1 MNRAE
6 RRRQEKL
13 QHGPAP
19 SPKTRSLK
27 TLLDEA
33 VAHHQAGR
41 LEQAEQLYRQIL
53 DVDPDQ
59 ADALH
64 YLGLLAYRVGQLD
77 KAIDLL
83 SKAVRKDAK
92 NSLYHFNLGVVF
104 QKGGRLGEA
113 VESYRRAVTINPNHV
128 EAQSNLGNALKEQR
142 KLDQAVASYKKALSL
157 NPNYVEAHNNLG
169 VALKEQGRLDEAIA
183 SYERA
188 LSLKP
193 IHVEANCNLGIAL
206 KEQGKLE
213 AAIASFERALSLKPD
228 YVKAHHNL
236 GLTFLWQQQFDRALT
251 SLRRS
256 ADLQHNHGRA
266 VNEASISK
274 SRLKH
279 DAEQIQHLLDRGVLA
294 RDRTTYLDS
303 LKRLRQQCAHDA
315 GQSTRLTIG
324 HAELQEIA
332 PSFNRMLH
340 YAESP
345 ALPQGALNQHLDVE
359 AIEARYHASRPE
371 IMYIDDL
378 LNEEALQSLRLFCL
392 ESTIWKKDYE
402 NGYIGAFLAEGFS
415 SPLLLQIAEELRVR
429 FPGIFKQHLLTQ
441 AWAFKYDSELTGLNI
456 HADAAAVNVN
466 FWITADDANLDPSRG
481 GLVVWDKEAP
491 QEWDFKEYNNRRN
504 EPKIREFLRSRGAN
518 AVTIPYRQNR
528 AVVFNS
534 DLFHETDHLA
544 FKDEYASRRINV
556 TLLYGYRFAS

>member
-6 RRRQEKL
+6 RRRKGKL
-13 QHGPAP
+13 HHGSAP
-19 SPKTRSLK
+19 SPRTRSLK

-33 VAHHQAGR
+33 IAHHQAGR
-41 LEQAEQLYRQIL
+41 LQQAEQLYRQVL
-53 DVDPDQ
+53 TVDPDQ

-64 YLGLLAYRVGQLD
+64 YLGLLTYRVGQLD
-77 KAIDLL
+77 KAIELL
-83 SKAVRKDAK
+83 STAIQKDAK

-104 QKGGRLGEA
+104 QKGGRLSEA
-113 VESYRRAVTINPNHV
+113 VESYRRALNINPSHV
-128 EAQSNLGNALKEQR
+128 EAHSNLGNTLKEQG
-142 KLDQAVASYKKALSL
+142 KLEAAIASYRKALSL
-157 NPNYVEAHNNLG
+157 NPSYVEAHNNLG
-169 VALKEQGRLDEAIA
+169 VALKEQGKLDKAIA

-193 IHVEANCNLGIAL
+193 NHVEAHCNLGIAL

-236 GLTFLWQQQFDRALT
+236 GLAFLWQQQLDRALA

-256 ADLQHNHGRA
+256 ADLQHNHGRP
-266 VNEASISK
+266 VNEVSLYK
-274 SRLKH
+274 SRIKH
-279 DAEQIQHLLDRGVLA
+279 DEEQIRYLQDQGVLG
-294 RDRTTYLDS
+294 RDCTTYLDS
-303 LKRLRQQCAHDA
+303 LKRLRQQFAQEA
-315 GQSTRLTIG
+315 RSSTRVTVDI
-324 HAELQEIA
+324 ATLQPIA
-332 PSFNRMLH
+332 PSFNRILL

-345 ALPQGALNQHLDVE
+345 VLPQGTLNPRLDVE
-359 AIEARYHASRPE
+359 AIEDRYHASKPE

-378 LNEEALQSLRLFCL
+378 LNEEALRSLRRFCL

-415 SPLLLQIAEELRVR
+415 SPLLLQIAEELRLQ
-429 FPGIFKQHLLTQ
+429 FPRIFKNHLLTQ

-466 FWITADDANLDPSRG
+466 FWITADDANLNPSRG

-491 QEWDFKEYNNRRN
+491 QEWDFKEYNNKRN
-504 EPKIREFLRSRGAN
+504 EPKIREFLQSREAN
-518 AVTIPYRQNR
+518 AVAIPYRQNR

-534 DLFHETDHLA
+534 DLFHETDQLA

-556 TLLYGYRFAS
+556 TLLYGYRSAS

>member
-6 RRRQEKL
+6 RRRQGK
-13 QHGPAP
+13 HDHAPAP
-19 SPKTRSLK
+19 SHKTSALK
-27 TLLDEA
+27 SLLDEA
-33 VAHHQAGR
+33 VAHHKAGR
-41 LEQAEQLYRQIL
+41 LQQAEHLYRQIL
-53 DVDPDQ
+53 AVDPDQ
-59 ADALH
+59 AEALH

-92 NSLYHFNLGVVF
+92 NSVYHFNLGVVY
-104 QKGGRLGEA
+104 QKGGRLTEA
-113 VESYRRAVTINPNHV
+113 VESYRRAVTINPSHV
-128 EAQSNLGNALKEQR
+128 EAHSNLGNALKEQR
-142 KLDQAVASYKKALSL
+142 KFDQAIASYDKALSL
-157 NPNYVEAHNNLG
+157 NSKYVEAHNNLG
-169 VALKEQGRLDEAIA
+169 VALKEQGKLDEAVA

-193 IHVEANCNLGIAL
+193 NHVEAHCNLGIAL

-236 GLTFLWQQQFDRALT
+236 GLAFLWQQQFDRALT

-256 ADLQHNHGRA
+256 ADLQHNHGRP
-266 VNEASISK
+266 VNEASIHK
-274 SRLKH
+274 SRIKH
-279 DAEQIQHLLDRGVLA
+279 DVEQIQHLLDRGMLD
-294 RDRTTYLDS
+294 RDHATYLDS

-315 GQSTRLTIG
+315 GPAPRLTIG
-324 HAELQEIA
+324 HAELQRIA
-332 PSFNRMLH
+332 PSFNRILH

-345 ALPQGALNQHLDVE
+345 ALPHGALNQRLDVE
-359 AIEARYHASRPE
+359 AIEARYRASRPE

-378 LNEEALQSLRLFCL
+378 LNEEALQSLRRFCL

-466 FWITADDANLDPSRG
+466 FWLTADDANLDPSRG

-491 QEWDFKEYNNRRN
+491 REWDFKEYNNKRN
-504 EPKIREFLRSRGAN
+504 EPKIREYLRSRGAN
-518 AVTIPYRQNR
+518 AMTIPYRENR

-534 DLFHETDHLA
+534 DLFHETDQLT
-544 FKDEYASRRINV
+544 FKDEYANRRINV

>member
-6 RRRQEKL
+6 RRRQEK
-13 QHGPAP
+13 HHHAPAP
-19 SPKTRSLK
+19 SDKTIALK
-27 TLLDEA
+27 SLLDEA
-33 VAHHQAGR
+33 VAHHKAGR
-41 LEQAEQLYRQIL
+41 LQQAEQLYGQIL
-53 DVDPDQ
+53 AVDPNQD
-59 ADALH
+59 DALH

-83 SKAVRKDAK
+83 SKAVQKDAK
-92 NSLYHFNLGVVF
+92 NSLYHFNLGVVY
-104 QKGGRLGEA
+104 QKRGRLGEA
-113 VESYRRAVTINPNHV
+113 VESYRRAVTINPSHV
-128 EAQSNLGNALKEQR
+128 EAHSNLGNALKDQR
-142 KLDQAVASYKKALSL
+142 QLDQAVASYKKALSL

-169 VALKEQGRLDEAIA
+169 VALKEQGRLDEAVV

-193 IHVEANCNLGIAL
+193 NHVETHCNLGIAL
-206 KEQGKLE
+206 KDQGKLE
-213 AAIASFERALSLKPD
+213 AAIASFERALILKPD

-236 GLTFLWQQQFDRALT
+236 GLAFLWQQQFDRALT

-256 ADLQHNHGRA
+256 ADLQHNHGRP
-266 VNEASISK
+266 VNEASIHK
-274 SRLKH
+274 SRIKH
-279 DAEQIQHLLDRGVLA
+279 DAEQIQHLLDRGML
-294 RDRTTYLDS
+294 DRGHAPYLDS
-303 LKRLRQQCAHDA
+303 LKRLREQCGHDA
-315 GQSTRLTIG
+315 GPATRLTIG
-324 HAELQEIA
+324 HAALQQIA
-332 PSFNRMLH
+332 PSFNRILH

-345 ALPQGALNQHLDVE
+345 ALPQGALNQRLDVE

-378 LNEEALQSLRLFCL
+378 LNEEALQSLRRFCL
-392 ESTIWKKDYE
+392 ESTIWKKEYE

-466 FWITADDANLDPSRG
+466 FWIIGDDVNLDPSRG

-491 QEWDFKEYNNRRN
+491 QEWDFKEYNNKRN

-518 AVTIPYRQNR
+518 AMTIPYRQKR
-528 AVVFNS
+528 VVVFNV
-534 DLFHETDHLA
+534 DLVHE
-544 FKDEYASRRINV
+544 
-556 TLLYGYRFAS
+556 

>member
-1 MNRAE
+1 
-6 RRRQEKL
+6 
-13 QHGPAP
+13 
-19 SPKTRSLK
+19 
-27 TLLDEA
+27 
-33 VAHHQAGR
+33 
-41 LEQAEQLYRQIL
+41 
-53 DVDPDQ
+53 
-59 ADALH
+59 
-64 YLGLLAYRVGQLD
+64 LA
-77 KAIDLL
+77 
-83 SKAVRKDAK
+83 
-92 NSLYHFNLGVVF
+92 
-104 QKGGRLGEA
+104 EA
-113 VESYRRAVTINPNHV
+113 VESYRRAVTINPSHV
-128 EAQSNLGNALKEQR
+128 EAHSNLGNALKEQR
-142 KLDQAVASYKKALSL
+142 KLDQAIASYKKALSL
-157 NPNYVEAHNNLG
+157 NPTYVEAHNNLG
-169 VALKEQGRLDEAIA
+169 VALKEQGRLDDAVV

-193 IHVEANCNLGIAL
+193 NHAEAHCNLGIAL

-213 AAIASFERALSLKPD
+213 AAIASFERALALKPD

-236 GLTFLWQQQFDRALT
+236 GLSFLWQQQFDRAMT

-256 ADLQHNHGRA
+256 ADLQHNHGRPA
-266 VNEASISK
+266 NGTSVHK
-274 SRLKH
+274 SRIKH

-294 RDRTTYLDS
+294 RDHATYLDS
-303 LKRLRQQCAHDA
+303 LNRLRQQCAHDA
-315 GQSTRLTIG
+315 GPTTRLTIG
-324 HAELQEIA
+324 HAELQQIA
-332 PSFNRMLH
+332 SSFNRILH

-345 ALPQGALNQHLDVE
+345 ALPQGALNQCLDVE

-378 LNEEALQSLRLFCL
+378 LNAEALQSLRRFCL

-491 QEWDFKEYNNRRN
+491 EEWDFKEYNNKRN

-518 AVTIPYRQNR
+518 AMTIPYRQNR

-534 DLFHETDHLA
+534 DLFHETDQLT
-544 FKDEYASRRINV
+544 FKDEYANRRINV